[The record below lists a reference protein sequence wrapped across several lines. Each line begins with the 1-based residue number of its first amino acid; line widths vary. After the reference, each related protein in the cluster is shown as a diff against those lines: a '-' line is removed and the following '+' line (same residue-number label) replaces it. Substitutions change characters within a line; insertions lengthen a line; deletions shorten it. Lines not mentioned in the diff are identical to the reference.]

1 MDDFLEVF
9 FSRHHWWFLWARTR
23 GQCLGGCVQCVL
35 LQNVFHFVLNSIWS
49 LKQILLFICW
59 FFAILNFQSGFEIS
73 FSSMFN
79 SVFRNQLWWNYNVD
93 EFHKETFLLLNKIGL
108 MEDPLFEKQGTF
120 CCCDDSLRSRR
131 CKRKL
136 AEKCFWFQYV
146 KDDVENHALACTDV
160 RVSVQGG
167 M

>member
-1 MDDFLEVF
+1 
-9 FSRHHWWFLWARTR
+9 
-23 GQCLGGCVQCVL
+23 
-35 LQNVFHFVLNSIWS
+35 
-49 LKQILLFICW
+49 
-59 FFAILNFQSGFEIS
+59 
-73 FSSMFN
+73 MFN
-79 SVFRNQLWWNYNVD
+79 SVFRNQIWWNYNVD

-167 M
+167 L